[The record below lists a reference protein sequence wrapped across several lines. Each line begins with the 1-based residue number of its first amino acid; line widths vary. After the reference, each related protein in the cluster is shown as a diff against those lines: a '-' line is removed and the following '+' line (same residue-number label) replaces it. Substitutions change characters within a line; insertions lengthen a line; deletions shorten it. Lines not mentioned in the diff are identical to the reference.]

1 MRKPAFIVGTL
12 AVAAVLVVGFL
23 QLANKHSTTSLVTPA
38 LTRAQVS
45 KPIAGAPAELAALRS
60 RVNVLLPGGGKALDT
75 QLAAL
80 KGHPVVVNVWA
91 SWCGPC
97 RLELPFIQRQAVKNG
112 ARVAFVGVDAG
123 DNHADATALQS
134 RYPLPYPSFEDPDEK
149 LVRRYHA
156 LGLPTT
162 AFYDAKGKL
171 QFVHQGQFRTE
182 SDLAA
187 AIARYTRT

>member
-1 MRKPAFIVGTL
+1 MRKPAFIAGTL
-12 AVAAVLVVGFL
+12 AVAAVLVLGFI
-23 QLANKHSTTSLVTPA
+23 QLANKHATTTLVTPA

-45 KPIAGAPAELAALRS
+45 RPIPGAPADLAALRS
-60 RVNVLLPGGGKALDT
+60 RVNVLLPGGQKALDT

-123 DNHADATALQS
+123 DNRADATALQNK
-134 RYPLPYPSFEDPDEK
+134 YPLPYPSYEDPNEK
-149 LVRRYHA
+149 LMRRYHVV
-156 LGLPTT
+156 GLPTT
-162 AFYDAKGKL
+162 VFYDAKGKQ

-187 AIARYTRT
+187 AIARYTRS